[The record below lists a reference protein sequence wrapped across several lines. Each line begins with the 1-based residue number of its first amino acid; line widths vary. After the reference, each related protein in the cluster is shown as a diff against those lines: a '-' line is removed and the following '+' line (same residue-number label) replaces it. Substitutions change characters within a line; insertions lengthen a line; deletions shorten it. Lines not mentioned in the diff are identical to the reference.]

1 MKTNEQKALEIA
13 QLIEDGKGQNV
24 AVIDVSKLNSW
35 TDYFVI
41 ATVSSSIQWKGLH
54 KLVKDYVKSNEME
67 IHVANRKMPDG
78 DDWNLIDIGTVVV
91 HLMTEEARNFYD
103 LEKLWHN
110 GVKLR

>member
-1 MKTNEQKALEIA
+1 MNNIKLMVKNAVTGLEDKKG
-13 QLIEDGKGQNV
+13 EDIK
-24 AVIDVSKLNSW
+24 VIDISQVSPIS
-35 TDYFVI
+35 DYFVI

-91 HLMTEEARNFYD
+91 HLMTEEARTFYD